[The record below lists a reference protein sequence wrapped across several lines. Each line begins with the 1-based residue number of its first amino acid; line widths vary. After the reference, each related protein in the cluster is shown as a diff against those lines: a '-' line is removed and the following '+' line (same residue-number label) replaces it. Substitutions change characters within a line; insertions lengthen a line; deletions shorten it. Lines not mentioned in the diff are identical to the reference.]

1 MWACGDCTSDTQE
14 TEVDE
19 NDIEALLEA
28 QLSQTSLEEEVPK
41 RPAPQVISS
50 QNAFLVS
57 EMMRTA
63 VRANGNWSK
72 KTYWLGTGWR
82 ARNILQRTDIAGKT
96 GTTNDSRDT
105 WFSGFH
111 KDLVTTVWVGFDD
124 MSRQLGRATRNQNLI
139 NRNPEKFNWIGNALI
154 GTEDGAKAAAPAWI
168 RYMQVALAD
177 VPYSPIPVPEGV
189 VRVRIDR
196 TSGKLT
202 DRTDHT
208 TLFEYFVQG
217 TEPRQYVREDEFV
230 DPALLDET
238 TAPEPEEIF

>member
-1 MWACGDCTSDTQE
+1 
-14 TEVDE
+14 
-19 NDIEALLEA
+19 
-28 QLSQTSLEEEVPK
+28 
-41 RPAPQVISS
+41 
-50 QNAFLVS
+50 LVG
-57 EMMRTA
+57 EMMRTG

-111 KDLVTTVWVGFDD
+111 RDIVATAWVGFDD
-124 MSRQLGRATRNQNLI
+124 MSRQLGRATRNQNLV
-139 NRNPEKFNWIGNALI
+139 NRNPEKYNWIGNALV
-154 GTEDGAKAAAPAWI
+154 GTEDGAKAAGPAWI
-168 RYMQVALAD
+168 RFMQDVLAQK
-177 VPYSPIPVPEGV
+177 PYSPIQVPENI

-202 DRTDHT
+202 RRTDHT
-208 TLFEYFVQG
+208 TLFEYFLQG
-217 TEPRQYVREDEFV
+217 TEPTTYIRDDNVV
-230 DPALLDET
+230 DPAEEEQK